1 MKSKIMNIAAA
12 VALSVVFTSGAAF
25 AEEAAKPAA
34 TSQAKTPVV
43 IVVDVNKIMTESA
56 AAKSIQSQVT
66 SMRKTLKDDVD
77 KKESGL
83 RAQDEK
89 LVKDRATLSAEEFEK
104 KRRSFEEEVMN
115 SRKDLDKRVASLD
128 RSVAVAMG
136 KVEKEL
142 QTILFDIAKEQ
153 KANLVLPKAAI
164 LVAETTMDFTDQ
176 AMSKINA
183 KLPSVKI
190 ESASAAAPAAAKP
203 AEKKK

>member
-1 MKSKIMNIAAA
+1 MKTKLLNMVAAA
-12 VALSVVFTSGAAF
+12 ALTMALATGAAF
-25 AEEAAKPAA
+25 AEDAPKAAA

-56 AAKSIQSQVT
+56 AAKSIQSQVS
-66 SMRKTLKDDVD
+66 SMRKSLKDDVE
-77 KKESGL
+77 KKEANL

-89 LVKDRATLSAEEFEK
+89 LAKDRTTLSAEEFEK
-104 KRRSFEEEVMN
+104 KRRGFEEEVMA
-115 SRKDLDKRVASLD
+115 SRKDLDKRVGALD
-128 RSVAVAMG
+128 KSVAVAMG

-176 AMSKINA
+176 AMSKINS

-190 ESASAAAPAAAKP
+190 ESASAPAAKP
-203 AEKKK
+203 AEKK

>member
-1 MKSKIMNIAAA
+1 MKSKLMNIAAA
-12 VALSVVFTSGAAF
+12 VALASVFATGAMA

-34 TSQAKTPVV
+34 AAPQAKTPVV

-56 AAKSIQSQVT
+56 AAKSIQSQVS

-77 KKESGL
+77 KKEAGL

-89 LVKDRATLSAEEFEK
+89 LSKDRANLSADDFEK
-104 KRRSFEEEVMN
+104 KRRSFEEEVMS
-115 SRKDLDKRVASLD
+115 SRKDLDKRVATLD

-183 KLPSVKI
+183 KLPSVKV
-190 ESASAAAPAAAKP
+190 ESASAAPAAKP
-203 AEKKK
+203 AEKK